1 MSDTYDLLPE
11 LSLEFGDALKP
22 ELDQILLFEK
32 DDKIC
37 LRMVFSQESG
47 IQMEEQDLSY
57 VIEDGSPMFI
67 TKNALESNAMLFL
80 SLDKLSLL
88 MVIGDAFT
96 KEGIDRLLDS

>member
-1 MSDTYDLLPE
+1 MSDAYDLLPE

-22 ELDQILLFEK
+22 ELEEILLFEK
-32 DDKIC
+32 EGKIW
-37 LRMVFSQESG
+37 LRMVFSQVSG

-57 VIEDGSPMFI
+57 LIEDDTPMFT
-67 TKNALESNAMLFL
+67 TKYTLFL

-96 KEGIDRLLDS
+96 EEGIDRLLDS

>member
-11 LSLEFGDALKP
+11 LSLEFEDALKP
-22 ELDQILLFEK
+22 ELEEILLFEK
-32 DDKIC
+32 EGKIC
-37 LRMVFSQESG
+37 LRMVFSQVSG

-57 VIEDGSPMFI
+57 VNDDGCPMFT
-67 TKNALESNAMLFL
+67 TKYALESNAMLFL

-96 KEGIDRLLDS
+96 EEGIDRLLDS